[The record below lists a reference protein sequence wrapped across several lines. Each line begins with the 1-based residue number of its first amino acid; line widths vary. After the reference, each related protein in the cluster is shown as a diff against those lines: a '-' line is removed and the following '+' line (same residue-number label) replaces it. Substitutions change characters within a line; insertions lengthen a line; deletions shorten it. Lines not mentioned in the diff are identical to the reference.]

1 MRRIGVRELRQ
12 RASEFLRD
20 VEHGETVEV
29 TARGRA
35 VARIVPVRGETA
47 RDRLHATGRVA
58 AAKGDLLELGAP
70 VSPRAGVRPPSDVLR
85 RARHRER

>member
-1 MRRIGVRELRQ
+1 MRELRQ

-47 RDRLHATGRVA
+47 RDRLHAAGRVV
-58 AAKGDLLELGAP
+58 AAKGDLLALGAP
-70 VSPRAGVRPPSDVLR
+70 VSARAGVPMPSDVLR